1 MIALGIHINH
11 IPLMFKPSS
20 QFGLQTFALALF
32 ICYAAAETVYAQS
45 TAPATVEVP
54 KEAPDQPQ
62 IKVLPPAYNTQMMR
76 LSEILGSLH
85 YLRELCGADEGQ
97 QWREQMENI
106 IVQEAPIE
114 ERKAQMIANFNR
126 GFRGFQET
134 YRECTDAAIEA
145 NNRYIF
151 EGAKL
156 AGEIPTRFGR

>member
-1 MIALGIHINH
+1 MQKHTSFFITAIIAFVL
-11 IPLMFKPSS
+11 FS
-20 QFGLQTFALALF
+20 QIGS
-32 ICYAAAETVYAQS
+32 VYAQT
-45 TAPATVEVP
+45 TAP
-54 KEAPDQPQ
+54 EAGQTPAQQ
-62 IKVLPPAYNTQMMR
+62 ARVLPPAYNAQMMR

-97 QWREQMENI
+97 LWREQMQNMI
-106 IVQEAPIE
+106 SQEEPIE
-114 ERKAQMIANFNR
+114 VRRAQMIASFNR

>member
-1 MIALGIHINH
+1 MIALNFQLNH
-11 IPLMFKPSS
+11 IPYMFKLFSFKVS
-20 QFGLQTFALALF
+20 LFSALIVMLSLMTSNHGF
-32 ICYAAAETVYAQS
+32 AQS
-45 TAPATVEVP
+45 QETTPETPA
-54 KEAPDQPQ
+54 PQ
-62 IKVLPPAYNTQMMR
+62 IRVLPPAYNAQMMR

-85 YLRELCGADEGQ
+85 YLRELCGAEEGQ
-97 QWREQMENI
+97 QWRDQMQNMI
-106 IVQEAPIE
+106 TQEEPIA
-114 ERKAQMIANFNR
+114 ERRAQMIASFNR